1 MNTIEDNKDIQLLK
15 KEMWMKKTTTAEVTI
30 IWKKKVVEETTLLE
44 EIQKNSTK
52 EQEFLKE
59 LERDEEQV
67 WEDDGIFY
75 MERRIYIP
83 NNQKIQ
89 EQILWENY
97 NPADVEYPEYWDN
110 NECLSSLRGITHGS
124 G

>member
-1 MNTIEDNKDIQLLK
+1 
-15 KEMWMKKTTTAEVTI
+15 MWMKKTTTAEVTI

-59 LERDEEQV
+59 LERDEGQV